1 VSTRPGSELKAR
13 VSRIV
18 LPSRITVVAVA
29 ALSVAAAVADLV
41 ASVRGVDAAPVGRV
55 TGALFAALALVFLA
69 DLLVSAWLLRRHPIT
84 LERQLPSALAL
95 GQPHKLLVTL
105 AHEGRL
111 PWRLQLFDHVPATI
125 TLRQLPADVRL
136 AAASRLDVRYEI
148 TPTRRG
154 KVDFEPA
161 ALRVRSRL
169 GLAELQL
176 RVGAAQSLQVYPN
189 FAALSRYAW
198 LAGDRRLAEIGIKTY
213 AARGSGTDFKQLGE
227 YVPGMPTRHIDWNAS
242 FRHRRAVVR
251 EFQDDRDQSVM
262 FLLDCGRR
270 MRASEPPSTEYRGQ
284 PPGGARGLAPE
295 RPSAAAASASNIDGS
310 HFDQALN
317 AAMLLAYVALKDG
330 DAVGAMTFGQPP
342 GQQRH
347 CAPAKGTAA
356 LNSLVARLHDI
367 EPGATHSDYLG
378 AARDLMLRVPRR
390 SLVVV
395 LTNFRDEDC
404 HELEAALKLMRTRHL
419 VLLASL
425 KENVVGELAAQAL
438 VDVQAVTEVAS
449 AHWFERA
456 RREAFRRLAGRDQ
469 LLVDVEPQKLA
480 ATLVNRYHAVKR
492 ARLL

>member
-1 VSTRPGSELKAR
+1 M
-13 VSRIV
+13 SRLL
-18 LPSRITVVAVA
+18 LPSRRTVIAVALAGAVA
-29 ALSVAAAVADLV
+29 AAAELVETARGGDGALVAAVAGGG
-41 ASVRGVDAAPVGRV
+41 A
-55 TGALFAALALVFLA
+55 GALMLAFLVDVAL
-69 DLLVSAWLLRRHPIT
+69 SAWQLRRHP
-84 LERQLPSALAL
+84 LSFERQLPAGLAL
-95 GQPHKLLVTL
+95 GQPHGLVVTL
-105 AHEGRL
+105 AHDGPRA
-111 PWRLQLFDHVPATI
+111 WRLTLFDHVPPTMR
-125 TLRQLPADVRL
+125 LRALPVDVALPARR
-136 AAASRLDVRYEI
+136 ALDVRYEV

-154 KVDFEPA
+154 KATFA
-161 ALRVRSRL
+161 AAAVRVRSRL

-176 RVGAAQSLQVYPN
+176 RVGRVQSLQVYPN

-213 AARGSGTDFKQLGE
+213 AARGAGTDFKQLGE

-270 MRASEPPSTEYRGQ
+270 MRADEQSAGGDGPTRG
-284 PPGGARGLAPE
+284 PTF
-295 RPSAAAASASNIDGS
+295 DGS

-330 DAVGAMTFGQPP
+330 DAVGAMTFGHEASQL
-342 GQQRH
+342 RH
-347 CAPAKGTAA
+347 VPPAKGMAA

-367 EPGATHSDYLG
+367 EPSPTHSDYLA

-404 HELEAALKLMRTRHL
+404 AELEAALKLMRTRHL

-425 KENVVGELAAQAL
+425 KERVVAELVAQPL
-438 VDVQAVTEVAS
+438 VDARAVTEVAS

-456 RREAFRRLAGRDQ
+456 RTEAFRRLAGRDQ
-469 LLVDVEPQKLA
+469 LLVDVEPDQLA
-480 ATLVNRYHAVKR
+480 AALVNRYHAVKR